1 MVNLG
6 LTKVDDALA
15 AKHPVGP
22 FSFYCFNLLRKTL
35 LNGCCSSAVD
45 YTCFVF

>member
-15 AKHPVGP
+15 AKHTVGFFHLHSLMMSGKP
-22 FSFYCFNLLRKTL
+22 NLNL
-35 LNGCCSSAVD
+35 
-45 YTCFVF
+45 